1 LSDAGIDTFAM
12 VSPFYYFWLTDST
25 GQGRIGLELREESV
39 MSRAV
44 ERIIKERWPGTNDA
58 GPWRGW
64 SIEMV
69 DTEGGIVRT
78 VALAELG

>member
-1 LSDAGIDTFAM
+1 MGAR
-12 VSPFYYFWLTDST
+12 FYYFWLTDST
-25 GQGRIGLELREESV
+25 GQDRIGLELREESV

-44 ERIIKERWPGTNDA
+44 EKIIKERWPGTNDA